1 MRMNQFWFTGLF
13 MAPWTGMMVFFGTT
27 ISNIADAV
35 AGNYDAGP
43 YGLAAMIGGSVVAIV
58 AFIFLSI
65 IVKKHFDKWV
75 EEAEEAQQAK

>member
-1 MRMNQFWFTGLF
+1 

-65 IVKKHFDKWV
+65 IVKKHFDKLV
-75 EEAEEAQQAK
+75 EEAEEAQQAKKI

>member
-1 MRMNQFWFTGLF
+1 MNQFWFTGLF

-27 ISNIADAV
+27 ISNVADAV
-35 AGNYDAGP
+35 AGNYEAGP

-65 IVKKHFDKWV
+65 IKGFSTRFTSKGKLLAGVTYF
-75 EEAEEAQQAK
+75 